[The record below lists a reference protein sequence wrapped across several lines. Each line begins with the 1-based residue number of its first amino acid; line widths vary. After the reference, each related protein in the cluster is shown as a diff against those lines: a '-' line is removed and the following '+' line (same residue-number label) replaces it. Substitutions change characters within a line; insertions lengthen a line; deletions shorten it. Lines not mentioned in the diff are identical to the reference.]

1 MMIKMEKTELEIQK
15 KSFLFFLLFQFSS
28 ANQKKQKTNLNF
40 HKILFWWFL
49 TFSWNRPIGKHQ
61 KGVEV
66 VKQIILIKE
75 GREFKRIG

>member
-40 HKILFWWFL
+40 HKTLFWWF
-49 TFSWNRPIGKHQ
+49 
-61 KGVEV
+61 
-66 VKQIILIKE
+66 
-75 GREFKRIG
+75 